1 MCSSDLACR
10 ALMPWVR
17 SSVVLT
23 GPTLAF
29 GAMAAESLVLTTTD
43 GIRLE
48 AQIDVPDGVHG
59 AAVLCHP
66 HPLYGGSM
74 HDGVPDALFRALP
87 ARGIAAIRFNFRGVG
102 ASTGTHDKGDAE
114 RHDVA
119 AAIDLM
125 ATGGVQG
132 KLVVIP

>member
-1 MCSSDLACR
+1 
-10 ALMPWVR
+10 
-17 SSVVLT
+17 
-23 GPTLAF
+23 
-29 GAMAAESLVLTTTD
+29 MAAESLVLTTTD

-59 AAVLCHP
+59 AVVLCHP

-119 AAIDLM
+119 AAIDALVAALDARGLDVPVVVPARSCSPRWT
-125 ATGGVQG
+125 ATGPRTASTCPSPG
-132 KLVVIP
+132 P